1 MQQTPEILSR
11 PRPRQKHGRPSLKR
25 EIRRIRD
32 SKRRQKQLKQLV
44 VIAAAVVIAFVLGYF
59 FFGPS
64 FSSGE

>member
-1 MQQTPEILSR
+1 MQQTPEILPR
-11 PRPRQKHGRPSLKR
+11 PRSRQKHGRSSLKR

-44 VIAAAVVIAFVLGYF
+44 VIAAAVLIAFVLGYF